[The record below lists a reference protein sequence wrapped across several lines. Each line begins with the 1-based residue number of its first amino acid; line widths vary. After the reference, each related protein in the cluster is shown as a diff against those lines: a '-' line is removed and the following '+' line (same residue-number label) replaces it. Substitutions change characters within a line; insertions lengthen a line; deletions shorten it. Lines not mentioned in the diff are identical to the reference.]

1 METKLLCCPLCDQET
16 PYPPT
21 TSGPGMWVI
30 MCSHCFLRVSDNTK
44 AKVILKWNT
53 RAPSP
58 YKALCDEQADALRE
72 ISATNYHDTGWSCG
86 VAPKHNYTGARIIAE
101 EALAKYDQLTK
112 GGKS

>member
-58 YKALCDEQADALRE
+58 YKALCDELAEVMKLVKNNGSQLYERKFGRFTELGLRV
-72 ISATNYHDTGWSCG
+72 N
-86 VAPKHNYTGARIIAE
+86 
-101 EALAKYDQLTK
+101 EALAKYESMK
-112 GGKS
+112 GEEKL